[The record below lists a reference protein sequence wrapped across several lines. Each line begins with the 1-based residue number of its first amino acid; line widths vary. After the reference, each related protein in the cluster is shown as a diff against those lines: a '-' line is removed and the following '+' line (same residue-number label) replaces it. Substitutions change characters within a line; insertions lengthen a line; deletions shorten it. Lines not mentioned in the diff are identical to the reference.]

1 MKISNIQNSL
11 SFWNRSDR
19 SYDWRHKSD
28 LMGILIK
35 LICLMTDLEIILRN
49 SVQWKKKS
57 RGRIHY
63 VPEIFSELL
72 MKIYMPYLKKNKI
85 FNYLETKVTCH
96 QSYASLTTTV
106 YCYEI
111 TWRISNRSP
120 KKLKNK
126 ALYPIIKKK
135 LITSR
140 S

>member
-1 MKISNIQNSL
+1 MKISNFQYSL

-35 LICLMTDLEIILRN
+35 LICLMTDLESSN
-49 SVQWKKKS
+49 SSPVKKKS

-72 MKIYMPYLKKNKI
+72 MKIYMPYLKKKKNLP
-85 FNYLETKVTCH
+85 YLETKVTCH

-126 ALYPIIKKK
+126 ALNLIIKKRF
-135 LITSR
+135 ITSR